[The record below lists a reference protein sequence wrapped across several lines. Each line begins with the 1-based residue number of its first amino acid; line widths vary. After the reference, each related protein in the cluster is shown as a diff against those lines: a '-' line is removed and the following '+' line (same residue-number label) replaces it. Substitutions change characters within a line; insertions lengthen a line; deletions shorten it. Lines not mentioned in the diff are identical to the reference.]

1 MKFIIFFLILV
12 LFIFNFSLF
21 AQKNLKTYQIS
32 VPKIEKEIK
41 IDGEL
46 DDEIWKKTEKIS
58 KFYQNFPYDTS
69 FAEAKTEVMMSYD
82 ENFVYIAAICYDTN
96 PEINN
101 VVQTLRRDFDP
112 SVNDCFM
119 VYIDTF
125 NDQTNGFA
133 FGVSSEG
140 VQREGLIINGGNFGI
155 ASDWDNKWYSQSKK
169 TKEAYIVEM
178 AIPFKT
184 LRFKGGGQQWKMNF
198 ARIDRKINE
207 QSTWVP
213 VPRNFGVTSLVFTG
227 EANFELPLKK
237 SGANIV
243 VIPYLAGGQ
252 TSKYNPN
259 DTDTKRTF
267 TGGADVKVAV
277 TSSLNLDLTFNPDFS
292 QVEVDRQVTN
302 LDRFEIFFPERRQF
316 FLENQDMFA
325 NFGFSRIRPFFS
337 RRIGIGLDT
346 STRLIVQNPI
356 IYGARLSGKVNKDW
370 RVGLLNMQ
378 TDTRPEAGIQGQN
391 YTVGTFQRQVFS
403 RSVLGG
409 IFVNRQTTSDAD
421 NKFSMTIPDFTRIV
435 GLDYNLGS
443 KNNKW
448 QGKIFYHQLLKPQNL
463 DNQYAHA
470 SWIQY
475 NSINWEVNWNHEFVG
490 QNYNINDIGFVP
502 RKNHWRFEPSIR
514 YKLYPKN
521 KNSTVNF
528 HSFTIYNNTFWNTEG
543 KLTDRYFE
551 GSYRAN
557 FKNSAFFGFWVGNQF
572 TYLFSSFDPTNT
584 GGQRLLAG
592 TEYNNMSYSAAFNS
606 NIRKLFSYSLGVD
619 ASQYFNGNRY
629 GYNASLNYRIQ
640 PMIVFG
646 LGFNYNQIRL
656 PDGYNSADLLL
667 ISPRIDFTFTR
678 SLFFTM
684 LAQYN
689 NQIDNI
695 NFNARLQW
703 RFKPVS
709 DLFVVY
715 TDNYF
720 AENFK
725 VKNRALVLKL
735 TYWFNI

>member
-1 MKFIIFFLILV
+1 MKLSSLL
-12 LFIFNFSLF
+12 LFSFCFTFSFCLF
-21 AQKNLKTYQIS
+21 AQKNVKNYQLAI
-32 VPKIEKEIK
+32 PKLEKEVI

-46 DDEIWKKTEKIS
+46 NEDIWQKAEKIS

-69 FAEAKTEVMMSYD
+69 FAEAKTDVMMTYD
-82 ENFVYIAAICYDTN
+82 DNFVYIGVTCYDTK
-96 PEINN
+96 PEMAN
-101 VVQTLRRDFDP
+101 VAQTLRRDFDP

-125 NDQTNGFA
+125 GDQTNGFA

-155 ASDWDNKWYSQSKK
+155 AADWDNKWYSK
-169 TKEAYIVEM
+169 TTKNKEAYIIEM

-184 LRFKGGGQQWKMNF
+184 LRFKGGGQQWKINF

-227 EANFELPLKK
+227 EANFEMPLKK
-237 SGANIV
+237 SGANVV

-252 TSKYNPN
+252 TQKYNPN
-259 DTDTKRTF
+259 NVENN
-267 TGGADVKVAV
+267 GSVAAGADVKVAV

-346 STRLIVQNPI
+346 STQQIVQNPI

-378 TDTRPEAGIQGQN
+378 TGRKPEAGIQGQN
-391 YTVGTFQRQVFS
+391 YTVATFQRQVFS
-403 RSVLGG
+403 RSVFGG
-409 IFVNRQTTSDAD
+409 VFVNRQTTSDA
-421 NKFSMTIPDFTRIV
+421 NNQFSMSIPDFTRIV
-435 GLDYNLGS
+435 GLDYNIGS
-443 KNNKW
+443 ANNKW
-448 QGKIFYHQLLKPQNL
+448 QGKVFFHQLLKPKNL
-463 DNQYAHA
+463 PNQYAHA
-470 SWIQY
+470 SWVQY
-475 NSINWEVNWNHEFVG
+475 NSINWEINWNHEFVG
-490 QNYNINDIGFVP
+490 ENYIINDIGFVP
-502 RKNHWRFEPSIR
+502 RRNHWRFEPSIR

-521 KNSTVNF
+521 KDSKVNF
-528 HSFTIYNNTFWNTEG
+528 HSFTLYNNIFWNTQG
-543 KLTDRYFE
+543 KLTDRYLE
-551 GSYRAN
+551 VSYRTN
-557 FKNSAFFGFWVGNQF
+557 FKNSAFFGFWAGQQY

-584 GGQRLLAG
+584 GGRRLLAG
-592 TEYNNMSYSAAFNS
+592 TDYTNMSYSIAYNS
-606 NIRKLFSYSLGVD
+606 NIRKLFSYSVGVD
-619 ASQYFNGNRY
+619 ASEYFNGQRY
-629 GYNASLNYRIQ
+629 SYNASVNYRVQ
-640 PMIVFG
+640 PIMVFG

-656 PDGYNSADLLL
+656 PNSYNSVDLLL
-667 ISPRIDFTFTR
+667 ISPRIDLTFTK
-678 SLFFTM
+678 SLFVTM

-689 NQIDNI
+689 NQINNI

-709 DLFVVY
+709 DLFLVY

-720 AENFK
+720 AEGFK
-725 VKNRALVLKL
+725 VKNRALVLKM